1 MSKEFLS
8 HLSILLVNYDNFGTF
23 LHGCEGKSEI
33 LDRVW
38 DKQKGKKIFLPERR
52 SREGK
57 RIIFLPDCEF
67 HTGSRISILP
77 KQPCKRYILI

>member
-1 MSKEFLS
+1 MQQFQMSKEFLS

-38 DKQKGKKIFLPERR
+38 DKQKGKKNFLARAAKPQGQENN
-52 SREGK
+52 
-57 RIIFLPDCEF
+57 FLARLRVP
-67 HTGSRISILP
+67 HKVKNVILT
-77 KQPCKRYILI
+77 